1 MALVSTRLFVTIPMK
16 RGALG
21 LSACLTF
28 IALCLEI
35 ALVPAIAAAQSA
47 NASQPPPAE
56 DRQLSEAVAATH
68 MLTYANRPITVFRA
82 RVLTRTPEERV
93 RTATALLNQLVERRV
108 TGPVSSSLVSGV
120 IIVRVADRDV
130 LYLVPADIDQ
140 LAGETL
146 EQRAAEAVA
155 NLRVALVEA
164 DELRT
169 PARVLR
175 AGARA
180 LGATALLL
188 IVLIAWRRVHRRL
201 QISARKVTEGH
212 LGRLTHGQVVGE
224 QAAPLSKVVRGL
236 IVLVSLALTVLL
248 TYWWATFSLRQF
260 PYSRPWGESLS
271 ARLLGVLS
279 RVATGIV
286 HALPDL
292 LLVVMIL
299 AITRILVQTSDA
311 LFRNVERGKLT
322 VNWAYPETAGA
333 TRRLVA
339 ITLWLF
345 GLIVSYPYLPGSGSD
360 AFKGVS
366 VFVGVVI
373 SLGSSGI
380 VNQLMS
386 GLTLTYSRA
395 LKVGDVVRI
404 GECEGVVSAIS
415 LLSVKLRTFQGEEIT
430 VPNAVV
436 VGQSTTNYTKLA
448 ASGGSY
454 LATSVTIGYD
464 IPWRQV
470 RSLLLLAAE
479 RTRNVRREPPPRV
492 IQDALDDF
500 YVRYRLVV
508 GLDDPTDRLLTRD
521 RLHANIQDAFNEF
534 GVQIMSPHYESDP
547 ASPKIVPRP
556 RWHARPASD
565 EKDEKGKTA

>member
-1 MALVSTRLFVTIPMK
+1 
-16 RGALG
+16 
-21 LSACLTF
+21 
-28 IALCLEI
+28 
-35 ALVPAIAAAQSA
+35 
-47 NASQPPPAE
+47 
-56 DRQLSEAVAATH
+56 
-68 MLTYANRPITVFRA
+68 
-82 RVLTRTPEERV
+82 VLTRTPEERV
-93 RTATALLNQLVERRV
+93 RTATALLDQLVERRV

>member
-1 MALVSTRLFVTIPMK
+1 
-16 RGALG
+16 
-21 LSACLTF
+21 
-28 IALCLEI
+28 
-35 ALVPAIAAAQSA
+35 
-47 NASQPPPAE
+47 
-56 DRQLSEAVAATH
+56 
-68 MLTYANRPITVFRA
+68 
-82 RVLTRTPEERV
+82 
-93 RTATALLNQLVERRV
+93 
-108 TGPVSSSLVSGV
+108 
-120 IIVRVADRDV
+120 
-130 LYLVPADIDQ
+130 
-140 LAGETL
+140 
-146 EQRAAEAVA
+146 
-155 NLRVALVEA
+155 
-164 DELRT
+164 
-169 PARVLR
+169 
-175 AGARA
+175 
-180 LGATALLL
+180 
-188 IVLIAWRRVHRRL
+188 
-201 QISARKVTEGH
+201 
-212 LGRLTHGQVVGE
+212 
-224 QAAPLSKVVRGL
+224 
-236 IVLVSLALTVLL
+236 
-248 TYWWATFSLRQF
+248 
-260 PYSRPWGESLS
+260 
-271 ARLLGVLS
+271 
-279 RVATGIV
+279 
-286 HALPDL
+286 
-292 LLVVMIL
+292 MIL

-448 ASGGSY
+448 ASGGSS